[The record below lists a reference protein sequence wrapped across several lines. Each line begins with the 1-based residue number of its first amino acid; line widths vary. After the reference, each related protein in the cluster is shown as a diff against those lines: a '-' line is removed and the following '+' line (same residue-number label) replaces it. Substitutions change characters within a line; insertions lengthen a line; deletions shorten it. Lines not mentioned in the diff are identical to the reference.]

1 MEMTPAALYGIIT
14 FQLHTIYIHTS
25 ENEEHHI
32 ACFYQNKCGLVLKY
46 IGYGLTISVTDDRNR
61 KYQEYE

>member
-1 MEMTPAALYGIIT
+1 MKNITLPASI
-14 FQLHTIYIHTS
+14 
-25 ENEEHHI
+25 
-32 ACFYQNKCGLVLKY
+32 KCGLVLKY